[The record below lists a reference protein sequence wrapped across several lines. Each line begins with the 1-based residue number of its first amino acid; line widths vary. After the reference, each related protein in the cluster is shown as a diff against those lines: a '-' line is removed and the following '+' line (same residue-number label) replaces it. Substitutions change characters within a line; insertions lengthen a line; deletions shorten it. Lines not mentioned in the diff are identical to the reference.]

1 MNEINKTKDNTL
13 ERFIWDDFE
22 CKFLEYIKRNCK
34 KIYAISLQDNE
45 AALIILTETDI
56 ITLSRYFKDD
66 DNDIM
71 VDENIHNF
79 NSIVECLKYLRSIQI
94 DHAVDYDYKKLVKK
108 LISQLYLNDLIK
120 PEDII
125 S

>member
-1 MNEINKTKDNTL
+1 MNEINKTKDNTS
-13 ERFIWDDFE
+13 EWFMWDNFE
-22 CKFLEYIKRNCK
+22 GKYLKLVKKNCK
-34 KIYAISLQDNE
+34 EIYAISLQDNE
-45 AALIILTETDI
+45 AALILLTQTDI

-66 DNDIM
+66 DNQMM